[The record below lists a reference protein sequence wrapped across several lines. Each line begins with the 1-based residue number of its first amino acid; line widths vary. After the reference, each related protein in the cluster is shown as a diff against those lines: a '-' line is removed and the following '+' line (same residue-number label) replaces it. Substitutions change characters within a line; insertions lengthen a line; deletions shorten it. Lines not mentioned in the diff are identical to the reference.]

1 MNKMVREN
9 IVTKLELGGGGE
21 MRTHRDQMGWER
33 VRKLFNNDHNQ
44 KVKVINRN
52 TVKFRK

>member
-9 IVTKLELGGGGE
+9 IVTKLELGGGGG
-21 MRTHRDQMGWER
+21 MRKHRDQMGWER
-33 VRKLFNNDHNQ
+33 VSKLFNNDHNQ

-52 TVKFRK
+52 MF

>member
-1 MNKMVREN
+1 MVREN
-9 IVTKLELGGGGE
+9 IVTKLELGGGGG
-21 MRTHRDQMGWER
+21 MRKHRDQMGWER
-33 VRKLFNNDHNQ
+33 VRKLFNNHNQ